1 MVTPPVKL
9 QIPGLPDLIESL
21 LCANQYTELASVA
34 ERLRATAAELST
46 EAGIS
51 LSHWAKSLIETQRK
65 HIDELGSLRH
75 DVGKLQQTERLQRAL
90 YAIAEQAEA
99 QQPLHEV
106 MRRLH
111 DIVRGLTYAENCFF
125 VVYDRQQQT
134 VRFAYYADIADPH
147 PPDSECSF
155 PLHDLWHS
163 PTWYLL
169 RNGRALRG
177 SFDTIADQV
186 DGLLKPIG
194 PTCVDWLGV
203 PLLRDQE
210 VIGAIAVQSYRE
222 DARYSDADQ
231 TLLTYVAQH
240 IQVALERRENR
251 AELEHRVTQR
261 TEALHD
267 ANQVL
272 QQQVLE
278 RQRGERLQAALFRI
292 AELAGAS
299 DSLETFYAA
308 VHHVVG
314 GLLYARNFYISL
326 LSDNAQELHFPYAVD
341 EQDESPQP
349 RRISRGLSEYVLR
362 HGAALLANRDTIKKL
377 RGSGE
382 VVQMGADPESWLGVP
397 LVIAERCVGALVV
410 QSYRTE
416 HCYTTRDQDLLTFV
430 SYHIANALDRRRA
443 ADSLKLANTDLERH
457 VAERTRALAL
467 ANRDLREQIAERE
480 RVERRLKFETLHDS
494 LTGLPNRTLLT
505 QRLEHALERIHMD
518 PVRRF
523 AVLFLDLD
531 RFKIIN
537 DSVGHLIGDD
547 LLCQVGHRIRSCL
560 KTQDMVARMGGD
572 EFAVLLEGIEG
583 LPDAS
588 QVADRVLTSIQA
600 PFQIGAKEVFTS
612 TSIGIILSEQRYT
625 QPEDLL
631 RDADVAMYQAK
642 SDGRQRWAV
651 FDEQLR
657 LEAVSRLD
665 LEVDLRRAQKR
676 HEFLPF
682 YQPIAGI
689 HDSVIVGYEA
699 LMRWQ
704 HPNRG
709 ILSPDDFLSVADDSG
724 VSEAMD
730 WMIFEQVA
738 GEIERLLGNQP
749 GFVSI
754 NLSAKHFSNSGLTGR
769 LLAMLARHGVPPEHL
784 RVEVTE
790 RILLDNP
797 QTFNQILNELRGQG
811 IYISLDDF
819 GTGYSSLS
827 YLHQYRLHALKID
840 RSFITGLADGKQGSS
855 YAVVR
860 AIQALATAL
869 DLQLIA
875 EGIENETQREL
886 IAQIGCPY
894 GQGYLFGRPQPLRHW
909 LALRQDAVT

>member
-9 QIPGLPDLIESL
+9 QLPDLPDLLGSL
-21 LCANQYTELASVA
+21 LRASQPADLANVA
-34 ERLRATAAELST
+34 KRLRASAAELPGAPAT
-46 EAGIS
+46 A
-51 LSHWAKSLIETQRK
+51 LSSWAESLIETQRK
-65 HIDELGSLRH
+65 HIDELGNLRH
-75 DVGKLQQTERLQRAL
+75 EVGRLQQTERLQRAL
-90 YAIAEQAEA
+90 YAIAEQADA

-125 VVYDRQQQT
+125 VLYDPQQQS
-134 VRFAYYADIADPH
+134 VRFVYYADITDVN
-147 PPDSECSF
+147 PPDTEHSI
-155 PLHDLWHS
+155 PLDNLRHS

-169 RNGRALRG
+169 RNGRTLRG
-177 SFDTIADQV
+177 SLDTIADQV
-186 DGLLKPIG
+186 DGLLKPMG
-194 PTCVDWLGV
+194 PACVDWLGV
-203 PLLRDQE
+203 PMLRDQE

-251 AELEHRVTQR
+251 AELEQRVTQR
-261 TEALHD
+261 TEALRD

-292 AELAGAS
+292 AELAGTS
-299 DSLETFYAA
+299 DSLEAFYAA

-326 LSDNAQELHFPYAVD
+326 LSDDQQELHFPYAVD
-341 EQDESPQP
+341 EQDGSLQP
-349 RRISRGLSEYVLR
+349 RQVSQGLSEYVLH
-362 HGAALLANRDTIKKL
+362 HGTALLANRDTIRKL
-377 RGSGE
+377 RASGE
-382 VVQMGADPESWLGVP
+382 VIQMGTDPESWLGVP
-397 LVIAERCVGALVV
+397 LVIGERCVGLLVV
-410 QSYRTE
+410 QSYSSE
-416 HCYTTRDQDLLTFV
+416 HCYTALDQDLLTFV

-443 ADSLKLANTDLERH
+443 ANSLKHANTDLERH

-523 AVLFLDLD
+523 AMLFLDLD

-547 LLCQVGHRIRSCL
+547 LLCQVGNRIRSCL

-572 EFAVLLEGIEG
+572 EFAILLEGIEG
-583 LPDAS
+583 LQDAS
-588 QVADRVLTSIQA
+588 QVADRILASMQT

-625 QPEDLL
+625 RPEDLL
-631 RDADVAMYQAK
+631 RDADAAMYRAK

-651 FDEQLR
+651 FDEKLR
-657 LEAVSRLD
+657 QEAVTLLD
-665 LEVDLRRAQKR
+665 LEVDLRRAQSR
-676 HEFLPF
+676 NEFLPF
-682 YQPIAGI
+682 YQPIAEIG
-689 HDSVIVGYEA
+689 DGTVVGYEA
-699 LMRWQ
+699 LMRWR
-704 HPNRG
+704 HPRRG
-709 ILSPDDFLSVADDSG
+709 ILSPDDFLGVADDSG

-730 WMIFEQVA
+730 WMVFEQVA
-738 GEIERLLGNQP
+738 GEIGRLLGNQP

-769 LLAMLARHGVPPEHL
+769 LLAMLARHDVPPERL

-790 RILLDNP
+790 RILLGNP
-797 QTFNQILNELRGQG
+797 QTFKQILNDLREQG

-840 RSFITGLADGKQGSS
+840 RSFIIGLADGKQGSS

-860 AIQALATAL
+860 AIQALATTL

-886 IAQIGCPY
+886 IAQIGCPF
-894 GQGYLFGRPQPLRHW
+894 GQGYLFGRPQPLSHW
-909 LALRQDAVT
+909 LALRQDAVA